1 MDERYMLVYV
11 IVECGLGSKVLG
23 IARKS
28 GIKGGTVIIA
38 KGTARDSISRF
49 LGLDETRRE
58 VVFLVSEKDT
68 AEKSLI
74 ELNEKM
80 KFEKPGHG
88 IAFALPVC
96 STEGSSA
103 LKCVNICRR
112 QEVYE
117 VMHKLITVIVDKGQC
132 EDAMEAALEAGAM
145 GGTIVNARGSGIHET
160 SRLFAMDI
168 EPEKEMLMI
177 IADTDSTD
185 GIVDSIYRNMKM
197 DEPGNGIIYVQNV
210 VAAYGLAK

>member
-1 MDERYMLVYV
+1 
-11 IVECGLGSKVLG
+11 
-23 IARKS
+23 
-28 GIKGGTVIIA
+28 
-38 KGTARDSISRF
+38 
-49 LGLDETRRE
+49 
-58 VVFLVSEKDT
+58 
-68 AEKSLI
+68 
-74 ELNEKM
+74 
-80 KFEKPGHG
+80 
-88 IAFALPVC
+88 
-96 STEGSSA
+96 
-103 LKCVNICRR
+103 
-112 QEVYE
+112 E